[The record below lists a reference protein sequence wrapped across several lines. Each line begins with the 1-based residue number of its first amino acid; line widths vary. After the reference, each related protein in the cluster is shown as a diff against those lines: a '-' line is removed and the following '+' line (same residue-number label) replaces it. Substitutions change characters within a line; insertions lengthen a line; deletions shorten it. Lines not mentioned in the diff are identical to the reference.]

1 MKHSQFV
8 FIALLFLA
16 VMIVVCLAG
25 PAALAQGFQQDGPKR
40 LVPAQP
46 YEQGAASE
54 VQTFTGRIVKSGE
67 RLVLA
72 DLESQK
78 AYQLDDQ
85 GKAQDFVNKNVKVA
99 GVLDEPTGVIRIAWI
114 EQA

>member
-1 MKHSQFV
+1 
-8 FIALLFLA
+8 
-16 VMIVVCLAG
+16 
-25 PAALAQGFQQDGPKR
+25 
-40 LVPAQP
+40 
-46 YEQGAASE
+46 
-54 VQTFTGRIVKSGE
+54 
-67 RLVLA
+67 VLA

>member
-40 LVPAQP
+40 LGPAQP
-46 YEQGAASE
+46 YDQGLASE

-67 RLVLA
+67 RLALA
-72 DLESQK
+72 DLENQR
-78 AYQLDDQ
+78 AYHLDDQ
-85 GKAQDFVNKNVKVA
+85 RKAQDFVNKNVKVT
-99 GVLDEPTGVIRIAWI
+99 GVLDEPTGVIYVTWI
-114 EQA
+114 E